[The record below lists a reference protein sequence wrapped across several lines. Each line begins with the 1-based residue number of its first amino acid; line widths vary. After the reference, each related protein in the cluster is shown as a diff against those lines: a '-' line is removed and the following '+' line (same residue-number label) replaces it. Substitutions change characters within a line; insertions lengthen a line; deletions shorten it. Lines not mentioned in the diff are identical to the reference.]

1 MQWSD
6 ELIDGFKYRGDPA
19 ADRAVAALLASQGDT
34 DAGTDA
40 KLRALQQA
48 FAFLRPLSLNQ
59 DIAAGIAERRTLHGE
74 QDALAALVEACA
86 ALPEWADHQQIERAE
101 QLFREGGVVSCILF
115 FCACLPEVY
124 VVPDISTV
132 LRATGNLEKMT
143 DQRIRATSAMIM
155 AALMSGGLRKA
166 PGAGRPKVLKAR
178 FIHAVMRR
186 LFLRGSPEEYVAQGQ
201 LQEVPPLAPVART
214 ENAFRQALA
223 HGWNPAN
230 DGVPCNQEELAYTLL
245 TFGFVYLRGLRRLGL
260 GFARADEDAYL
271 HLWNV
276 VGYLLGIDTR
286 MMAHTMD
293 DAAILFARLQVR
305 ARARPLADD
314 PRGAL
319 GGALL
324 GSIEKSIPH
333 AMLQPAAALVVEYLT
348 SAATARDLGFHAR
361 ASLASRCVF
370 GIGMGTAKLMDRVIR
385 KLSPEFSLVRFL
397 FRVAGYKL
405 VHAVLTDDASP
416 IDLPESTRRE
426 INVML
431 EEWSS
436 DRHAPRWMNRME
448 DYFTTRGDW
457 SESIGV

>member
-1 MQWSD
+1 MQWTD
-6 ELIDGFKYRGDPA
+6 KLIDGFKYCGDPT
-19 ADRAVAALLASQGDT
+19 ADRAVAALLSSQSEPDT
-34 DAGTDA
+34 GADG
-40 KLRALQQA
+40 KLHALQQA

-59 DIAAGIAERRTLHGE
+59 DIAAGVAERRTLHGE
-74 QDALAALVEACA
+74 HDELANLVESCA

-101 QLFREGGVVSCILF
+101 RLFREGGVVSCILF

-155 AALMSGGLRKA
+155 AALMSGGLRKEL
-166 PGAGRPKVLKAR
+166 GAGRPKVLKAR
-178 FIHAVMRR
+178 FIHAVMRH
-186 LFLRGSPEEYVAQGQ
+186 LFLRGSPQERVVQGQ
-201 LQEVPPLAPVART
+201 LQEVPPLAQAART
-214 ENAFRQALA
+214 ENTFRQALA
-223 HGWNPAN
+223 HGWKPAN
-230 DGVPCNQEELAYTLL
+230 DGLPCNQEELSYTLL

-260 GFARADEDAYL
+260 GFAKPDEEAYL

-276 VGYLLGIDTR
+276 VGYLLGIDAQ
-286 MMAHTMD
+286 MMAHTMN
-293 DAAILFARLQVR
+293 DAAILFARLQAR
-305 ARARPLADD
+305 ARAKPLADD
-314 PRGAL
+314 PRRAL

-333 AMLQPAAALVVEYLT
+333 ALLQPAAALVVEHLT

-370 GIGMGTAKLMDRVIR
+370 AAGMGTTKLIDRVVR

-426 INVML
+426 INAML